1 MMMGGGRL
9 FRSLYRPLIRPNIS
23 RSSSSSA
30 GGTPSSIRYL
40 TGAGA
45 IVGGIVTYSYWYHW
59 TNESPHVGIK
69 VDYGS
74 NNKIQQYEMEGS
86 VHPEAEAEENLVPTT
101 ENVPA
106 ITKAEIDEDHGVP
119 EFAPYVLIGGGTASF
134 AAAKAIREKDPS
146 AKVLIIGDEDY
157 TPYSRPPLSKQLWY
171 YEDHSAAK
179 ELRFTASWSR
189 GKEVDVF
196 YKMDFCPVNE
206 LMERDGGGVA
216 IVTRRKVIS
225 LNPQA
230 KKMILDDKREVKYNK
245 CLLAT
250 GGRPRTLPIFDD
262 SKFTGRVTTFRDI
275 PDYKTL
281 DGIVDKVGSVLVI
294 GGGFLGSELA
304 VGMRNRGRS
313 KDINVIQLFP
323 ESGNLGLVLPKDV
336 SQWTTNKV
344 KAEGIT
350 VMSDVTVR
358 EAGLDDGGRITI
370 TASDGQQV
378 SVDHVVVAV
387 GLQPNDELAKSG
399 HLEIDGVYGG
409 IKVNSELQACTD
421 VWAVSDSKCIKN

>member
-262 SKFTGRVTTFRDI
+262 SKFTGRVTTFRD
-275 PDYKTL
+275 
-281 DGIVDKVGSVLVI
+281 
-294 GGGFLGSELA
+294 
-304 VGMRNRGRS
+304 
-313 KDINVIQLFP
+313 
-323 ESGNLGLVLPKDV
+323 V
-336 SQWTTNKV
+336 SYH
-344 KAEGIT
+344 
-350 VMSDVTVR
+350 VM
-358 EAGLDDGGRITI
+358 IM
-370 TASDGQQV
+370 
-378 SVDHVVVAV
+378 
-387 GLQPNDELAKSG
+387 
-399 HLEIDGVYGG
+399 
-409 IKVNSELQACTD
+409 
-421 VWAVSDSKCIKN
+421 